1 MKFKRSKY
9 VSILFLVSFFVSI
22 STNICLASF
31 IVPPT
36 SVNTKTHDHLH
47 LKEEVPASNIND
59 LLFEENENENKNE
72 LDLDLSLVLIP
83 YFLKTFSLQN
93 TRDLLH
99 DPFAFVASTK
109 QPIYIQI
116 ANFRI

>member
-9 VSILFLVSFFVSI
+9 IPVLFLLSFFVSI
-22 STNICLASF
+22 STNICLAS
-31 IVPPT
+31 IIAPPT

-59 LLFEENENENKNE
+59 LLFEENENEDENE
-72 LDLDLSLVLIP
+72 LDIDLSLVFIP
-83 YFLKTFSLQN
+83 YFLTTFSLQN
-93 TRDLLH
+93 TQDLFH
-99 DPFAFVASTK
+99 DPSASVVSTK